1 MDDIQ
6 RRDKLLFVRELF
18 TPSRIVL
25 YLGLMLF
32 LSMFFNPQAI
42 AHVLKAMVVALAVLG
57 ASTYV
62 AWDRSVQKRFKS
74 ERFKL
79 LWGACVDRHER
90 FRTGLK
96 ALSRKGIADLQ
107 ELPKTIETISDELY
121 RALRRADIVAN
132 EVASSEGWLIAQP
145 RLGQAMSPD
154 RQAQELYRLA
164 DKNIAEY
171 RQQFSGVMA
180 GVERTEAQVAVF
192 TTTLDTLRMK
202 MLSYRLIGKD
212 TESPTQEFLA
222 ALTEA
227 RMQLDS
233 IDKALE
239 ELDLTPFPRTVAIMP
254 EAPPVSQMLIESGPP
269 PIPPHL
275 QFSEEEE
282 RHLEGGQS

>member
-1 MDDIQ
+1 MDDIK
-6 RRDKLLFVRELF
+6 RRDNMLFVKELLS
-18 TPSRIVL
+18 PARIFL
-25 YLGLMLF
+25 YLALVWF
-32 LSMFFNPQAI
+32 VWMFVNPSGV
-42 AHVLKAMVVALAVLG
+42 AHVVKAVIVALAVLS

-62 AWDRSVQKRFKS
+62 AWEKSTQKRFKS

-79 LWGACVDRHER
+79 LWGACVDRHDR
-90 FRTGLK
+90 FQKGLK
-96 ALSRKGIADLQ
+96 ALSRKGVADLQ
-107 ELPKTIETISDELY
+107 ELPKTIEAVANELY

-132 EVASSEGWLIAQP
+132 EVTSSEGWLVAQP
-145 RLGQAMSPD
+145 RIGQAMSPD

-202 MLSYRLIGKD
+202 MLSYRLVGKD
-212 TESPTQEFLA
+212 TESPTNEFLA

-239 ELDLTPFPRTVAIMP
+239 ELDLTPFPRTVTIMP
-254 EAPPVSQMLIESGPP
+254 EADSFSRSMVDPGPP
-269 PIPPHL
+269 PIPPHIL
-275 QFSEEEE
+275 SKSQDE
-282 RHLEGGQS
+282 HIEGGQS